1 MCPLS
6 GQPCTCSMCNWYIA
20 ACGLCAIQLIGQD
33 IMMRTARPMIIHEM
47 PREDKQMW
55 LICKILGHNIC
66 MAWKDIYGNRYRLC
80 DRCGI
85 IQVYEKGKWRE
96 HNDVISCKLEEE

>member
-47 PREDKQMW
+47 PREDK
-55 LICKILGHNIC
+55 
-66 MAWKDIYGNRYRLC
+66 
-80 DRCGI
+80 
-85 IQVYEKGKWRE
+85 
-96 HNDVISCKLEEE
+96 